1 MGTRMMSGTLEQ
13 GFVGFKPS
21 QTEKPCK
28 KIPEEKDSVFV
39 RNHSNKCSTNDVN
52 NTRPDV
58 NVNVNDVK
66 LAWIFGKR
74 STRESTVSDG
84 VDGHNELNK
93 GCGSVN
99 FTDHKTS
106 VLGIFD
112 ERINKDVPNVGFE
125 VDKFEGCVIKSDDVS
140 LCPEPSSPTD
150 IEFSGEDISL
160 FVEVFGPL
168 DVKEE
173 VKKDGLLEK
182 NGKNTDKNL
191 IFKNE
196 RENFDVGDLVWAK
209 TQTPLWWPGI
219 ISDPSSNEAKSGKR
233 SAFLVKYFG
242 HANPIWCSNSD
253 LKPFIEYYEQLSRQ
267 NTSRSFRGSV
277 EKALSV
283 FGQRVKSK
291 MTCPC
296 FSKENTFTLADTKGK
311 KIDDDFLSL
320 SCFDPVS
327 FLKCVRKFASS
338 CCSPGKIELT
348 VVKNRL
354 SSFYLSSG
362 HSELLTDEVKVEGC
376 NYNYGGREKS
386 SRVRKKRIP
395 SDYDDLAS
403 ADKVL
408 SSSSSKY
415 HRERK
420 KSKFLSSPFVKVHH
434 VVSIAD
440 DINAPSS
447 ELLAELRSTVCDPLY
462 LKGSKYSDSFE
473 KFYCSFRSY
482 AFLNADI
489 IADKEEA
496 RVNQETKR
504 EKTRKETKGQKK
516 KGTKSVKKKEE
527 SDNSRLNLDSI
538 SKLPNI
544 AESFLGQV
552 GPKAGVNKVTC
563 QQPLQ
568 QPAEIEKISPQMELG
583 NGKGIINKMSDFF
596 DWVPQTEPPEI
607 IVNDSSTSDGTHQ
620 QQKRARKEDPGG
632 SLVLKFALGGSDLP
646 SVETLVR
653 KFSRY
658 GLVKVTEIRAL
669 NSTTVEIPY
678 ERTSD
683 LCFAHRSL
691 ESDRPFGPD
700 LVGFDLNCPHV
711 KVEKNSQKSPV
722 LTIGPLHRPAPLDI
736 GFMKQNVEMMKAT
749 LEKMGD
755 KIPRDAKAKL
765 ENEIRAF
772 LGKIGNITGGS
783 SSS

>member
-1 MGTRMMSGTLEQ
+1 MMSGTLEQ

-21 QTEKPCK
+21 QTEKSCK
-28 KIPEEKDSVFV
+28 KIPEENDYVSVCS
-39 RNHSNKCSTNDVN
+39 RSNKCSTNDVYN
-52 NTRPDV
+52 AGPDV

-66 LAWIFGKR
+66 LAGILGEGSK
-74 STRESTVSDG
+74 RESTVSDG
-84 VDGHNELNK
+84 VAGNNELNK
-93 GCGSVN
+93 GCGSVI
-99 FTDHKTS
+99 FPDHKMS
-106 VLGIFD
+106 VLASFD
-112 ERINKDVPNVGFE
+112 ERINKDVPNVGFQ
-125 VDKFEGCVIKSDDVS
+125 VGKFEECVIKSDDVS

-150 IEFSGEDISL
+150 IEFSGEGINL
-160 FVEVFGPL
+160 FVEVSGPL

-173 VKKDGLLEK
+173 VKKDSLLEK
-182 NGKNTDKNL
+182 NGENTNKNL

-196 RENFDVGDLVWAK
+196 RANECTFAVGDLVWAK

-219 ISDPSSNEAKSGKR
+219 ISDPSINKAKSDKKG
-233 SAFLVKYFG
+233 AFLLVKYFG
-242 HANPIWCSNSD
+242 HANLIWCSNSD

-296 FSKENTFTLADTKGK
+296 FSKENFTPMDTKGK
-311 KIDDDFLSL
+311 KIDDDVLSL
-320 SCFDPVS
+320 SCFDPAS

-338 CCSPGKIELT
+338 SCSPDKIELT

-362 HSELLTDEVKVEGC
+362 HRELPMQVVCARDVSLDEVKVEGC
-376 NYNYGGREKS
+376 NYSYGGREKS
-386 SRVRKKRIP
+386 SRVKKKRIP

-403 ADKVL
+403 ADKL
-408 SSSSSKY
+408 SSSSS

-420 KSKFLSSPFVKVHH
+420 KNKFLSYPFVKVHH
-434 VVSIAD
+434 VVSKSD

-447 ELLAELRSTVCDPLY
+447 ELLAELRSTVCDPLN

-473 KFYCSFRSY
+473 RFYYSFRWY
-482 AFLNADI
+482 AFLNGD
-489 IADKEEA
+489 IADKEEG
-496 RVNQETKR
+496 RVDQETKH
-504 EKTRKETKGQKK
+504 EKTRLKISCKETKRQKKK
-516 KGTKSVKKKEE
+516 KGTKSVKKKESE
-527 SDNSRLNLDSI
+527 ISCPNVDSV

-544 AESFLGQV
+544 AESFIGQV
-552 GPKAGVNKVTC
+552 GPAAINKETC
-563 QQPLQ
+563 

-583 NGKGIINKMSDFF
+583 NGNGNGNGKGVTNKMSDFF
-596 DWVPQTEPPEI
+596 DWVAPDIDGDSQLQTEPPEI
-607 IVNDSSTSDGTHQ
+607 IDSSTSDGTHQ

-632 SLVLKFALGGSDLP
+632 SLILKFAPGGSGLP
-646 SVETLVR
+646 SIETLVG

-658 GLVKVTEIRAL
+658 GLVKVSEIQAL
-669 NSTTVEIPY
+669 NSTTIEIPY

-700 LVGFDLNCPHV
+700 L
-711 KVEKNSQKSPV
+711 
-722 LTIGPLHRPAPLDI
+722 
-736 GFMKQNVEMMKAT
+736 AT

-755 KIPRDAKAKL
+755 KIPSDAKAKL

-783 SSS
+783 SSA